1 MHPPYTLLTRM
12 AKELTILNQITENGD
27 DSNSIIPSSARCV
40 MRESFLY
47 SSPPNCLR
55 CFSTK
60 ITNISTHIH
69 TISI

>member
-55 CFSTK
+55 CFSSTK
-60 ITNISTHIH
+60 NH
-69 TISI
+69 TYTRLAFN